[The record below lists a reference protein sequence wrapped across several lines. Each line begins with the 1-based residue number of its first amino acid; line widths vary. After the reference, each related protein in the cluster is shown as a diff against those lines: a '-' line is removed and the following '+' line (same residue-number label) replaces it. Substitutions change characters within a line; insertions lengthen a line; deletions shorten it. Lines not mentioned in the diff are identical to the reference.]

1 MRWSYKTVHYDLKK
15 EGLLGG
21 TFLDESEIEQSLNEY
36 GKAGWELVVILE
48 TQEGLLAVFKQPIAV
63 MRGAVETEEGGRPL
77 VSLRPRPA
85 VERAFED
92 DIERHEPPRR
102 PPPEPLRPASSP
114 SAAPE
119 DFEPVEDRR
128 PRRQAEERRPQ
139 RLVEEGQDDI
149 GAIRIE

>member
-63 MRGAVETEEGGRPL
+63 MRGAVETEDGGRPL
-77 VSLRPRPA
+77 VSLRARPA
-85 VERAFED
+85 VERAFD
-92 DIERHEPPRR
+92 DDLERDEPPRR
-102 PPPEPLRPASSP
+102 PSPQPLRPMPPP
-114 SAAPE
+114 SAAAE
-119 DFEPVEDRR
+119 DVEPVEERR
-128 PRRQAEERRPQ
+128 IYRPAEERRPQ

-149 GAIRIE
+149 GSIRIE